1 MLGIEYV
8 CKRVKNKSKQSLL
21 RNILHFMD
29 ALNFLNKIYVLQK
42 KFLITFYNENEI
54 DILFSI

>member
-29 ALNFLNKIYVLQK
+29 ALNFLNKIYVLHK
-42 KFLITFYNENEI
+42 KLLITFYNENEI